1 LKRQVNADSRLN
13 VMRAAFVITGDAADY
28 NDAVEDDDDGGRL

>member
-1 LKRQVNADSRLN
+1 
-13 VMRAAFVITGDAADY
+13 MRAAFVITGDAADY